1 MFFFLT
7 AFYRSV
13 FFTVLYY
20 INFYWILF
28 LIIGNSWCYPR
39 SGGEVSGV
47 GNDSAL
53 VSSIVGM
60 II

>member
-1 MFFFLT
+1 MFFFNCLL
-7 AFYRSV
+7 SIV
-13 FFTVLYY
+13 FIILYHMIFFED
-20 INFYWILF
+20 IN